1 MREHSESGLLG
12 AVDLR
17 VLFLVSTSFSPAP
30 LHFPMSCL
38 EAAMDGTREG
48 VNAAGGK
55 LTLRSVPVVV
65 TIYIAPWLALSLSLF
80 SLSLQ

>member
-1 MREHSESGLLG
+1 
-12 AVDLR
+12 
-17 VLFLVSTSFSPAP
+17 
-30 LHFPMSCL
+30 
-38 EAAMDGTREG
+38 MDGTREG

-65 TIYIAPWLALSLSLF
+65 TIYSAPWLALSLSLF